1 MAPIDVK
8 MHSSSPAQISSTK
21 KSLALSSRLLAC
33 LMLCYISKRPLMDSP
48 SVKSLSQLFLVDS
61 WSPVF
66 GEVTRIAI
74 IMFTTYFVGEMD

>member
-1 MAPIDVK
+1 
-8 MHSSSPAQISSTK
+8 
-21 KSLALSSRLLAC
+21 
-33 LMLCYISKRPLMDSP
+33 MDSP

-74 IMFTTYFVGEMD
+74 IMFTTYFVGEMDRQVGRIEILEVLAR